1 MEVCLGGSELQG
13 CPPEFARLL
22 KLILWSDFRWGITYL
37 LTSRVSPLFGR
48 VAGFRLPSLARGS
61 GGFPRRVRALVS
73 LRVIVS
79 LQAGSQPRSRGC

>member
-48 VAGFRLPSLARGS
+48 VARFGFRVWPEGQAVSSAES
-61 GGFPRRVRALVS
+61 GPWCPFV
-73 LRVIVS
+73 
-79 LQAGSQPRSRGC
+79 